1 MPSPACA
8 SSYQLVHHL
17 TTAHDVIVDWAELR
31 GGACDTILSSRICG
45 EVQADH
51 IGATLWSFF
60 NVRSPLACH
69 GIALRIYNEMGAC
82 ASVDTTA
89 NVTSVASKS
98 ISMASPANVTSVASK
113 AISMASP
120 SAAKT
125 EPPKKSAGKVKGKK
139 VASQFPTTPT
149 QSPTHSLRA
158 PLDYPLAMLRRI
170 LP

>member
-1 MPSPACA
+1 
-8 SSYQLVHHL
+8 
-17 TTAHDVIVDWAELR
+17 
-31 GGACDTILSSRICG
+31 
-45 EVQADH
+45 VQADH

-60 NVRSPLACH
+60 NVGSPLACH
-69 GIALRIYNEMGAC
+69 RIALRIYNEMGAC

-89 NVTSVASKS
+89 NVTSVASK
-98 ISMASPANVTSVASK
+98 

-120 SAAKT
+120 SPAKT

-149 QSPTHSLRA
+149 QLPTHSLRA